1 MAGGRRCVL
10 PAGSTALVKQLMSSF
25 LQDMNC
31 ICQAYYVALICSGRG
46 ASALGVLLSGLGL
59 LATGLMLA
67 G

>member
-1 MAGGRRCVL
+1 MVSL
-10 PAGSTALVKQLMSSF
+10 FPLWIPVKKMSSF

-59 LATGLMLA
+59 LVTGLMLA